1 MVFNY
6 ICFLLPASS
15 EEYDPIPETCQAYL
29 PYTQASPE
37 PMFPLTLSLLSRDE
51 QLPLFFAPGTCDDE
65 SLRRAVCRILYPPA
79 VMQAVPSGPCFG
91 ACQRFSSCPNAL
103 FLLEVD
109 CDALDFTVMGSL
121 PGLCT
126 RGNVVFTKQPFSVLV
141 IVVIVCLFFFCF
153 SCYISLLSFSRVF
166 LWLSSLSLSL

>member
-1 MVFNY
+1 
-6 ICFLLPASS
+6 
-15 EEYDPIPETCQAYL
+15 
-29 PYTQASPE
+29 
-37 PMFPLTLSLLSRDE
+37 MFPLRLSLLPRDD

-103 FLLEVD
+103 LLLEVD

-141 IVVIVCLFFFCF
+141 VVVIVCLF
-153 SCYISLLSFSRVF
+153 SFVF
-166 LWLSSLSLSL
+166 LVTFHCLVFLGFFSLCLSLWILVYSLQKPELDGAGVW